1 MKGFFFLIISG
12 ILAYGIG
19 CLGRNRR
26 IGFGWAFGLS
36 LLNLFLGLIV
46 VLLSKK
52 KDSVDFINMN
62 KNKNSEL

>member
-1 MKGFFFLIISG
+1 MEGFFFFFISG